1 MIEATDL
8 VGNKTTMTLAGVF
21 HDQTPPTIEDF
32 FPSNDLLADDDN
44 QINDA
49 TRHPVFTLLEAVDS
63 LAIVYDPSG
72 GDDIVHVVA
81 DGLPKGE
88 HQEVIADPFV
98 HDRTYS
104 LTIFARDLAGNAFET
119 PADAADDLRFNE
131 EFDNPIANAYTV
143 TYAEADSV
151 IAGQVND
158 VVIQAIDDNDG

>member
-1 MIEATDL
+1 M
-8 VGNKTTMTLAGVF
+8 
-21 HDQTPPTIEDF
+21 
-32 FPSNDLLADDDN
+32 
-44 QINDA
+44 
-49 TRHPVFTLLEAVDS
+49 
-63 LAIVYDPSG
+63 
-72 GDDIVHVVA
+72 HVVA

-104 LTIFARDLAGNAFET
+104 LTIFARDLAGNAYET

-131 EFDNPIANAYTV
+131 QFDNPIANAYTV

-158 VVIQAIDDNDG
+158 VTIQAY